1 MKEYLFIP
9 KALEKI
15 SERDFFTRTVS
26 WSIRVFA
33 ALFAL
38 GALIGWFQIWKAV
51 FDMNGAAILGGVL
64 FQICFVIGAYMAL
77 HVLWIRAAQVEGL
90 PVDDYAVIPIL
101 PVVLRMQGEV
111 LASLAIT
118 MGLGKGLLQLF
129 VDQTRLGDRTV
140 SAIPGIGWE
149 HNFLVGLFGG
159 RDGISSFINAILHI
173 LGGAVGAVVWLVV
186 FYLLAEA
193 VMLLLGMARDLKKS
207 AR

>member
-1 MKEYLFIP
+1 MKQYLFVP
-9 KALEKI
+9 ALQEKI
-15 SERDFFTRTVS
+15 AEPDFFTRTVA

-33 ALFAL
+33 VLFAL

-77 HVLWIRAAQVEGL
+77 HVLWIRASEVEALTVGE
-90 PVDDYAVIPIL
+90 YRVIPVL

-111 LASLAIT
+111 LASLAIS
-118 MGLGKGLLQLF
+118 MGFGKGLLQLF

-149 HNFLVGLFGG
+149 HKFLVQLFGG
-159 RDGISSFINAILHI
+159 SDGISSFINAILYI
-173 LGGAVGAVVWLVV
+173 LGGAVGAVVWLVT
-186 FYLLAEA
+186 FYLLAEVVKLFLDA
-193 VMLLLGMARDLKKS
+193 MSSLVKK
-207 AR
+207 